1 MKMIKLEP
9 GLKYDGSQ
17 IKPMWAFQNLGVKGS
32 SIVSWIGSMDIKSDE
47 LVDYEDVGLEIKS
60 DEMIHFVVEH
70 FDVQPADMR
79 LCYHRQRIL
88 VMIVQDLL
96 GEIGIETH
104 RKGDDLYFDDGKLS
118 VSIASCSVSSM
129 KIHFAVNLT
138 TTGTP
143 NDVKTAGLLESS
155 RDLDMNMIS
164 KLPDKISETYIDE
177 IKDIEADIAKT
188 RVF

>member
-17 IKPMWAFQNLGVKGS
+17 IKPMWAFQKLGVKGS
-32 SIVSWIGSMDIKSDE
+32 SIVSWIGPMDIKSDE

-60 DEMIHFVVEH
+60 DEMIHFVVER

-88 VMIVQDLL
+88 VMIVQDLF
-96 GEIGIETH
+96 GEIGIKTH

-177 IKDIEADIAKT
+177 IKDIEEDIAKT
-188 RVF
+188 KVF